1 MRKLKIQKRYKV
13 PLRGSSHKRAPGLG
27 SRIVSHGPPVG
38 RLCFLL
44 LSQQRVDI
52 REMLLLLY
60 VPLSCI
66 LHMSVKCILNFTC
79 VDFQSSEVSVDAVQL
94 PTVRSGLSWMD
105 EWW

>member
-1 MRKLKIQKRYKV
+1 MQKVNAKIKNAKKIQGTST
-13 PLRGSSHKRAPGLG
+13 GSSPKLAPSLR

-79 VDFQSSEVSVDAVQL
+79 VDFQSSEASVDVVQL
-94 PTVRSGLSWMD
+94 LTVRSRLS
-105 EWW
+105 